1 MSLITR
7 FKNRKFQRKSK
18 YTRNRLDFI
27 MTFPYIHMCFVLPR
41 DTFFF
46 FFFFGFGFCSF
57 LLFRFVFLFL
67 FFFAIANLLITRR
80 KEKENKR
87 EIQKVKSIDAPSL
100 VPWIISWSWFLS
112 SSGGDGSNNSKKD
125 YFLIPRLYSREVCT
139 WDYPL

>member
-1 MSLITR
+1 
-7 FKNRKFQRKSK
+7 
-18 YTRNRLDFI
+18 

-46 FFFFGFGFCSF
+46 FFFVPFFFF
-57 LLFRFVFLFL
+57 FFL

-100 VPWIISWSWFLS
+100 VPWIIS
-112 SSGGDGSNNSKKD
+112 
-125 YFLIPRLYSREVCT
+125 
-139 WDYPL
+139 